1 MRLEARE
8 GARKLGGRRDAC
20 RERRLDLWGQGVR
33 VNPNTV
39 SIDFNRLP
47 DGFLFRS

>member
-1 MRLEARE
+1 MRP
-8 GARKLGGRRDAC
+8 GARVGARRLGGRMDTW